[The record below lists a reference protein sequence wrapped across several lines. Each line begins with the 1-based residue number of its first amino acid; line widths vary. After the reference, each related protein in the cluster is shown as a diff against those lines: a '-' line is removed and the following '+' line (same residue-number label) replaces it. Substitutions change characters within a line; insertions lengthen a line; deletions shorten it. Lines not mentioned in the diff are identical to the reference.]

1 MEYIKNNYR
10 FELLTSEHD
19 LSSFH
24 CDSDDLNEFLKED
37 ALIQQN
43 YKFNINKIKKLNPE
57 RTIALYFDIYRA
69 SKG

>member
-1 MEYIKNNYR
+1 MDMEYIKNNYR

-43 YKFNINKIKKLNPE
+43 YKFN
-57 RTIALYFDIYRA
+57 
-69 SKG
+69 